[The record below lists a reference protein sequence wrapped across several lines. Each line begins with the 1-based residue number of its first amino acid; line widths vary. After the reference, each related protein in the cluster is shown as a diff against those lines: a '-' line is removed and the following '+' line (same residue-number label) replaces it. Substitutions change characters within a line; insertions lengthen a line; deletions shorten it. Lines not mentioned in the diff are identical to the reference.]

1 MPIGFNALHCNW
13 NIQCLRHSHDS
24 FKNRLTVVL
33 VANSLSW
40 SQLIG
45 RFGGWFK
52 LFSGCI
58 HAASLVFSIAGAS
71 PGNAEFS
78 IL

>member
-1 MPIGFNALHCNW
+1 MFRFADPRRSPW
-13 NIQCLRHSHDS
+13 
-24 FKNRLTVVL
+24 TV
-33 VANSLSW
+33 SW

-45 RFGGWFK
+45 QFGGWFK